1 MKHGLYKL
9 KYSCTSPPP
18 LLPKRSTSY
27 DIFKTKQENQNQNKI
42 PNLSPP
48 TPFADDSFGVP
59 MPHIMSKTLPRRLP
73 AGLASSMGGNGMGD
87 PLGAVAS
94 RGDTRGRKSLT
105 TEVAI
110 PPPPQYKGVHFAPQV
125 VERRRSSSEAAEAA
139 GAASAACGAGAAHAG
154 IPVEG
159 LPTRPAGSNSNSNGS
174 NGFAGQQHPK
184 VGYKIE

>member
-1 MKHGLYKL
+1 
-9 KYSCTSPPP
+9 
-18 LLPKRSTSY
+18 
-27 DIFKTKQENQNQNKI
+27 
-42 PNLSPP
+42 
-48 TPFADDSFGVP
+48 

-94 RGDTRGRKSLT
+94 RGNDTRGRKSLT

-125 VERRRSSSEAAEAA
+125 VERRRSSSEAAEA
-139 GAASAACGAGAAHAG
+139 GAASGAACGGVAAHAG

-159 LPTRPAGSNSNSNGS
+159 LPTRPAGSNSNSNGCS

>member
-1 MKHGLYKL
+1 MKQHSLYKL

-27 DIFKTKQENQNQNKI
+27 DIFKSKQENQNNKI

-73 AGLASSMGGNGMGD
+73 AGLASSMGGNMD

-125 VERRRSSSEAAEAA
+125 VERRRSSSEATEA
-139 GAASAACGAGAAHAG
+139 GAAAACGAAHAG

-159 LPTRPAGSNSNSNGS
+159 LPTRPAGSNSNSNCS

>member
-1 MKHGLYKL
+1 MKQHSLYKL

-27 DIFKTKQENQNQNKI
+27 DIFKSKQENQNNKI

-73 AGLASSMGGNGMGD
+73 AGLASSMGGNMD

-125 VERRRSSSEAAEAA
+125 VERRRSSSEATEA
-139 GAASAACGAGAAHAG
+139 GAAAACGAAHAG

-184 VGYKIE
+184 VGYEIE

>member
-1 MKHGLYKL
+1 
-9 KYSCTSPPP
+9 
-18 LLPKRSTSY
+18 
-27 DIFKTKQENQNQNKI
+27 
-42 PNLSPP
+42 
-48 TPFADDSFGVP
+48 
-59 MPHIMSKTLPRRLP
+59 LP

-87 PLGAVAS
+87 PLGATVAS

-125 VERRRSSSEAAEAA
+125 VERRRSSSEAAEA
-139 GAASAACGAGAAHAG
+139 GSASAACGAAHAG

-174 NGFAGQQHPK
+174 NGSAGQQHPK
-184 VGYKIE
+184 VGYKIECRVELK

>member
-1 MKHGLYKL
+1 M
-9 KYSCTSPPP
+9 
-18 LLPKRSTSY
+18 
-27 DIFKTKQENQNQNKI
+27 
-42 PNLSPP
+42 
-48 TPFADDSFGVP
+48 
-59 MPHIMSKTLPRRLP
+59 
-73 AGLASSMGGNGMGD
+73 D

-125 VERRRSSSEAAEAA
+125 VERRRSSSEATEAA
-139 GAASAACGAGAAHAG
+139 GAASAACGGAAHAG

-159 LPTRPAGSNSNSNGS
+159 LPTRPAGSNSNGS

-184 VGYKIE
+184 VGYKIEWLELKWNQFLIEKIELVFCFQNCSDLLWEKFEILDWRLKICKILEIARIIYLNIFRNRMLEVTWFFSDLIVCNN

>member
-1 MKHGLYKL
+1 
-9 KYSCTSPPP
+9 
-18 LLPKRSTSY
+18 
-27 DIFKTKQENQNQNKI
+27 
-42 PNLSPP
+42 
-48 TPFADDSFGVP
+48 

-73 AGLASSMGGNGMGD
+73 AGLASSMGGNGMD

-125 VERRRSSSEAAEAA
+125 VERRRSSSEATDA
-139 GAASAACGAGAAHAG
+139 GAAACGAAHAG

-184 VGYKIE
+184 VGYEIE

>member
-1 MKHGLYKL
+1 MNHGLYKL
-9 KYSCTSPPP
+9 KCSCTSPPP

-94 RGDTRGRKSLT
+94 RGQDTRGRKSLT

-125 VERRRSSSEAAEAA
+125 VERRRSSSEATEAA
-139 GAASAACGAGAAHAG
+139 AAAACGAAHAG

-159 LPTRPAGSNSNSNGS
+159 LPTRPAGSNSNGS

>member
-1 MKHGLYKL
+1 MKHGLYNL

-73 AGLASSMGGNGMGD
+73 AGLASSMGGNMD

-125 VERRRSSSEAAEAA
+125 VERRRSSSEATEAA
-139 GAASAACGAGAAHAG
+139 GAASAACGGAAHAG

-159 LPTRPAGSNSNSNGS
+159 LPTRPAGSNSNGS

>member
-1 MKHGLYKL
+1 M
-9 KYSCTSPPP
+9 
-18 LLPKRSTSY
+18 
-27 DIFKTKQENQNQNKI
+27 
-42 PNLSPP
+42 
-48 TPFADDSFGVP
+48 
-59 MPHIMSKTLPRRLP
+59 
-73 AGLASSMGGNGMGD
+73 D
-87 PLGAVAS
+87 PLGAMAS
-94 RGDTRGRKSLT
+94 RGNDTRGRKSLT

-125 VERRRSSSEAAEAA
+125 VERRRSSSEATEAG

-184 VGYKIE
+184 VGYKIEWLGIEIKLVLIKTIELVFCFQNCSDLLREKFENSRLYAENLQNFRDCEKNSEWSEYFLKQNSRGYWRFLRSNTLEQLEFKL

>member
-1 MKHGLYKL
+1 
-9 KYSCTSPPP
+9 
-18 LLPKRSTSY
+18 
-27 DIFKTKQENQNQNKI
+27 
-42 PNLSPP
+42 
-48 TPFADDSFGVP
+48 

-125 VERRRSSSEAAEAA
+125 VERRRSSSEATEA
-139 GAASAACGAGAAHAG
+139 GAASGAACGGAGAAHAG